1 MGISAAG
8 LGSGMDINA
17 MVNKIVEAERI
28 PKQERIDNAIA
39 DVETH
44 ISAFGKLKTSLS
56 DMRNLM
62 FQFRNENTF
71 SSKFAIS
78 SDPDI
83 LAAQADPQS
92 VVGVYSVEVEKLA
105 RSQKLVSGLV
115 DPKADYGK
123 GKLTITL
130 GDQSMNLDFTEE
142 EIVLV
147 DLVRAINSSPD
158 NPGVTASVINDNAGT
173 RLVLTGNHTGA
184 ENILNVK
191 INADPTSS
199 LQSFNYTL
207 DIFKN
212 TMIQMQPPSDA
223 VIVLDGLSTIS
234 SDTNLFEEAVQGLTI
249 NVSALTTPES
259 GPVKISVEQD
269 KQKAISAIESFAAM
283 ANGFFQMANMLSEY
297 DPETQEGGPLVGDSL
312 VRSSINQ
319 LRNLFTTP
327 LQSGDSNVST
337 LSELGITTTL
347 QGALEIDYELLNKQI
362 NQNYES
368 LDGFFSGADGF
379 SRKLE
384 NLVQN
389 YINAGGSIR
398 NRENTLS
405 DQKLR
410 LRDEQTTLDRRM
422 EDLERRTMRQ
432 FSAMDNSVSEM
443 KSQLSAMM
451 GILPG

>member
-28 PKQERIDNAIA
+28 PKQERIDNSMA

-56 DMRNLM
+56 DMRNLL
-62 FQFRNENTF
+62 FQFRNDNAF
-71 SSKFAIS
+71 SSKFATS
-78 SDPDI
+78 SDPEI
-83 LAAQADPQS
+83 LQAQAEPES
-92 VVGVYSVEVEKLA
+92 VVGVYSVEVEQLA
-105 RSQKLVSGLV
+105 QSQKLVSSLV
-115 DPKADYGK
+115 DPKGDYGK
-123 GKLTITL
+123 GKLNITF
-130 GDQSMNLDFTEE
+130 GNQTMNLDFTDD

-173 RLVLTGNHTGA
+173 RLVLTGNQTGD
-184 ENILNVK
+184 ENTLNVEV
-191 INADPTSS
+191 IADPTSP
-199 LQSFNYTL
+199 LQSFSYTSDVL
-207 DIFKN
+207 KN

-234 SDTNLFEEAVQGLTI
+234 SDTNLFEDAVQGLTI
-249 NVSALTTPES
+249 SVSALTTPES
-259 GPVKISVEQD
+259 GPIKISVEQD
-269 KQKAISAIESFAAM
+269 KQKALAAIESLTATT
-283 ANGFFQMANMLSEY
+283 NGFFQMANILSEY
-297 DPETQEGGPLVGDSL
+297 NPETQEGGPLVGDSL
-312 VRSSINQ
+312 VRSSVNQ

-327 LQSGDSNVST
+327 MQSGDSNLST

-347 QGALEIDYELLNKQI
+347 QGALEIDYGLLNKQI

-368 LDGFFSGADGF
+368 LDGFFSGPEGF
-379 SRKLE
+379 SRQLE

-389 YINAGGSIR
+389 YTSAGGSIR
-398 NRENTLS
+398 NRENTLT

-451 GILPG
+451 SILPG